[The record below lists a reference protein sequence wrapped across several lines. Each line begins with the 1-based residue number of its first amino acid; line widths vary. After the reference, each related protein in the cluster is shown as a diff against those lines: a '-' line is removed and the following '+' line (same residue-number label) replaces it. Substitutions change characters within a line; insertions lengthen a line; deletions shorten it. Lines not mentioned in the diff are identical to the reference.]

1 MPSEGL
7 GIQQKQQLHTAR
19 QMPRLLGLHAQGAS
33 SLNSSLGVAHG
44 KCKLSAERRKY
55 DSAGREGKEGKW
67 EDALLWGRGGILFHI
82 FLLGQPCYHRKQ
94 RLGYK
99 FFSEWRIH
107 LSALKSLSSLGIRL
121 LGPEEA
127 GPGASHPAPGTRNLT
142 LTHSARRIPQG

>member
-7 GIQQKQQLHTAR
+7 GIQHKQQLHTAR

-33 SLNSSLGVAHG
+33 SLDSSLGVAHG

-82 FLLGQPCYHRKQ
+82 FLLPRH
-94 RLGYK
+94 
-99 FFSEWRIH
+99 
-107 LSALKSLSSLGIRL
+107 
-121 LGPEEA
+121 
-127 GPGASHPAPGTRNLT
+127 N
-142 LTHSARRIPQG
+142 